1 MKGGDM
7 MLNNVVLV
15 GRVVEEPQLVTLETG
30 YKVANLVVAVQRPFR
45 NENNEYDV
53 DFIPMQTWMGL
64 AELVCE
70 YVGKGSILGFRCR
83 LATHTVEI
91 SETKLKSI
99 DVVVERVSF
108 IKLNPRTKE
117 PINGEK
123 TEEQVEFDAG
133 EFNDLGEVKKAK

>member
-1 MKGGDM
+1 M